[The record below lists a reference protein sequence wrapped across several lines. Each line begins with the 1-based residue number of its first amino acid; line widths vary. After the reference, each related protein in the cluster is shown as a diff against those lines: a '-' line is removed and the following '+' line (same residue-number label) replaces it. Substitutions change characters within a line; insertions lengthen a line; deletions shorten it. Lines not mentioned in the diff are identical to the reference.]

1 MSHGNRI
8 GIIDMEA
15 DQQGQEF
22 FHSAPCMFY
31 GSIATLPQP
40 TVHAV
45 VPAPVNAGNIYL
57 HHVSDHQE
65 GTLTYGLTQYNGI
78 QHQHLASNPDLAIS
92 ASSNHY
98 NPYMAV
104 PSASGDFPIPV
115 NHGPHDRLHSSSHN
129 ILGMNSD
136 YGRNNHYMDDVRG
149 SFKRKNAEGIPANL
163 QYHHALAGSSSS
175 VAPVIARAHESDVS
189 IDAASFTP
197 PDYGGN
203 SSSFIED
210 GAPRS
215 MSNRPGASGPEN
227 IARRNHNHL
236 FQGNYISQTHQ
247 LPDNPWLD
255 LQFNSNGSETQPW
268 AWNQAAPLPYVPG
281 GIGGCI
287 DAGNMGVR
295 GYHMTSSNGGLTSF
309 LHPPIPQGHPGFHHL
324 PPNIQGMR
332 GQPITFPPQMAA
344 SSSHRHLPN
353 NSSNITT
360 NLMQGVVEAGP
371 RYMPPLPTGFGL
383 YRPHRRAIMLERNTR
398 HQNLP
403 NMRVLPEDGV
413 AMLDVSGYHE
423 VSNPID
429 QHRDM
434 RLDVDHMSYEELL
447 ALGEQIGNVTTGLSD
462 EIIVNRLKT
471 RSFSLPVIPCTL
483 ETAAC
488 LDHKTDFCVI
498 CQTDYNNQE
507 TIGTLD
513 CGHEYHAECV
523 KKWLVVKNT
532 CPICKSTGLSIERKD
547 L

>member
-1 MSHGNRI
+1 MSHGNR
-8 GIIDMEA
+8 IIDMEA

-45 VPAPVNAGNIYL
+45 VPAPVNAGNMYL

-65 GTLTYGLTQYNGI
+65 GTLTYVLTQYNGI
-78 QHQHLASNPDLAIS
+78 QHQHPASNPDLAIP

-136 YGRNNHYMDDVRG
+136 YGRNNHYIDDVRG

-189 IDAASFTP
+189 MDAASFTP

-210 GAPRS
+210 GAPRI
-215 MSNRPGASGPEN
+215 MSNRSGASGPEN

-247 LPDNPWLD
+247 LPGNPWLD
-255 LQFNSNGSETQPW
+255 LQFNSNGSETQTW

-309 LHPPIPQGHPGFHHL
+309 LHPPIPQGHPGLHHL
-324 PPNIQGMR
+324 LPNIQGMR
-332 GQPITFPPQMAA
+332 GQPITFPPQMTA
-344 SSSHRHLPN
+344 SSSHRHLAN
-353 NSSNITT
+353 NSSNITP

-371 RYMPPLPTGFGL
+371 RYMPSLPTGFGL
-383 YRPHRRAIMLERNTR
+383 YRPHRRAIVLERNTG

-423 VSNPID
+423 VNNPID

-462 EIIVNRLKT
+462 EIIINRLKT
-471 RSFSLPVIPCTL
+471 RPFSPPVIPCTL

-488 LDHKTDFCVI
+488 LDHEADFCVI

>member
-1 MSHGNRI
+1 MSHGNR
-8 GIIDMEA
+8 IIDMEA

-45 VPAPVNAGNIYL
+45 VPAPVNACNMYL

-65 GTLTYGLTQYNGI
+65 GTLTYVLTQYNGI
-78 QHQHLASNPDLAIS
+78 QHQHPASNPDLAIP

-136 YGRNNHYMDDVRG
+136 YGRNNHYIDDVRG

-189 IDAASFTP
+189 MDAASFTP

-210 GAPRS
+210 GAPRI
-215 MSNRPGASGPEN
+215 MSNRSGASGPEN

-247 LPDNPWLD
+247 LPGNPWLD
-255 LQFNSNGSETQPW
+255 LQFNSNGSETQTW

-309 LHPPIPQGHPGFHHL
+309 LHPPIPQGHPGLHHL
-324 PPNIQGMR
+324 LPNIQGMR
-332 GQPITFPPQMAA
+332 GQPITFPPQMTA
-344 SSSHRHLPN
+344 SSSHRHLAN
-353 NSSNITT
+353 NSSNITP

-371 RYMPPLPTGFGL
+371 RYMPSLPTGFGL
-383 YRPHRRAIMLERNTR
+383 YRPHRRAIVLERNTG

-423 VSNPID
+423 VNNPID

-462 EIIVNRLKT
+462 EIIINRLKT
-471 RSFSLPVIPCTL
+471 RPFSPPVIPCTL

-488 LDHKTDFCVI
+488 LDHEADFCVI

>member
-1 MSHGNRI
+1 MPHGNR
-8 GIIDMEA
+8 IIDMEA

-31 GSIATLPQP
+31 GNIATLPQP

-65 GTLTYGLTQYNGI
+65 GTLTYGLTQFNGI
-78 QHQHLASNPDLAIS
+78 QHQHPASNPDLAIS

-115 NHGPHDRLHSSSHN
+115 NHGPHDRLHTSSHN

-175 VAPVIARAHESDVS
+175 VTPMIARAHESDVS
-189 IDAASFTP
+189 MDASSFTP

-203 SSSFIED
+203 SSAYIED
-210 GAPRS
+210 GALRS
-215 MSNRPGASGPEN
+215 MSNRSGASGPEN
-227 IARRNHNHL
+227 IARHNHNHL

-247 LPDNPWLD
+247 LPGNPWLD

-281 GIGGCI
+281 GIGGCV
-287 DAGNMGVR
+287 DAGNMGLR

-309 LHPPIPQGHPGFHHL
+309 LHPPIPQGHPGLHHL

-332 GQPITFPPQMAA
+332 GQPITFPPQMTA
-344 SSSHRHLPN
+344 SSSHRHLPI

-371 RYMPPLPTGFGL
+371 RYMPSLPTGFGL
-383 YRPHRRAIMLERNTR
+383 YRPHRRAIVLERNTR

-423 VSNPID
+423 VNNPID

-462 EIIVNRLKT
+462 EIIVNHLKT
-471 RSFSLPVIPCTL
+471 RSFSPPVIPCTL

-488 LDHKTDFCVI
+488 LDHEADFCVI
-498 CQTDYNNQE
+498 CQTDYNKQE

>member
-1 MSHGNRI
+1 MSHGNR
-8 GIIDMEA
+8 IIDMEA

-65 GTLTYGLTQYNGI
+65 GTLTYGLTQFNGI
-78 QHQHLASNPDLAIS
+78 QHQHPASNPNLAIS
-92 ASSNHY
+92 APSNHY

-115 NHGPHDRLHSSSHN
+115 NHGPHDQLHTSSHN

-175 VAPVIARAHESDVS
+175 VAPMIARAHESDVPM
-189 IDAASFTP
+189 DAASFTP

-203 SSSFIED
+203 SSSYIED
-210 GAPRS
+210 VALRS
-215 MSNRPGASGPEN
+215 MSNRSGASGPEN
-227 IARRNHNHL
+227 IARHNHNHL

-247 LPDNPWLD
+247 LPGNPWLD

-281 GIGGCI
+281 GIGGCV
-287 DAGNMGVR
+287 DAGNMGLR

-309 LHPPIPQGHPGFHHL
+309 LHPPILQGHPGLHHL

-332 GQPITFPPQMAA
+332 GQPITFPPQMTA

-371 RYMPPLPTGFGL
+371 RYMPSLPTGFGL
-383 YRPHRRAIMLERNTR
+383 YRPHRRAIVLERNTR

-423 VSNPID
+423 VNNPID

-471 RSFSLPVIPCTL
+471 RSFFPPVIPCTL

-488 LDHKTDFCVI
+488 LDHEADFCVI
-498 CQTDYNNQE
+498 CQVLIKYTNQDKSD
-507 TIGTLD
+507 G
-513 CGHEYHAECV
+513 
-523 KKWLVVKNT
+523 
-532 CPICKSTGLSIERKD
+532 CKLLLKQSH
-547 L
+547 

>member
-1 MSHGNRI
+1 MSHGNR
-8 GIIDMEA
+8 IIDMEA

-65 GTLTYGLTQYNGI
+65 GTLTYGLTQFNGI
-78 QHQHLASNPDLAIS
+78 PHQHPASNPDLAIS

-115 NHGPHDRLHSSSHN
+115 NHGPHDRLHTSSHN

-175 VAPVIARAHESDVS
+175 VAPMIARAHESDVS
-189 IDAASFTP
+189 MDAASFTP

-203 SSSFIED
+203 SSSYIED
-210 GAPRS
+210 GALRS
-215 MSNRPGASGPEN
+215 MSNRSGASGPEN
-227 IARRNHNHL
+227 IARHNHNHL

-247 LPDNPWLD
+247 LPGNPWLD

-281 GIGGCI
+281 GIGGCV
-287 DAGNMGVR
+287 DAGNMGLR

-332 GQPITFPPQMAA
+332 GQPITFPPQMTA

-371 RYMPPLPTGFGL
+371 RYMPSLPTGFGL
-383 YRPHRRAIMLERNTR
+383 YRPHRRAIVLERNTR

-423 VSNPID
+423 VNNPID

-471 RSFSLPVIPCTL
+471 RSFSPPVIPCTL
-483 ETAAC
+483 ETVAC
-488 LDHKTDFCVI
+488 LDHEADFCVI
-498 CQTDYNNQE
+498 CQTDYNKQE

-532 CPICKSTGLSIERKD
+532 CPICKSTGLSVERKD

>member
-8 GIIDMEA
+8 IDLEA

-31 GSIATLPQP
+31 AQP
-40 TVHAV
+40 NVHAV
-45 VPAPVNAGNIYL
+45 VPAPGNAGNIYL

-65 GTLTYGLTQYNGI
+65 GALTYGLTQYNGS
-78 QHQHLASNPDLAIS
+78 QHQHPDLAIS
-92 ASSNHY
+92 ASSNQY

-104 PSASGDFPIPV
+104 PSASRDFPIPV
-115 NHGPHDRLHSSSHN
+115 NHGPHDQLQPSSHN
-129 ILGMNSD
+129 IVGMNSD

-189 IDAASFTP
+189 MGAASFTP

-215 MSNRPGASGPEN
+215 MSNRSSASGPEN
-227 IARRNHNHL
+227 VTRVNHNHL

-247 LPDNPWLD
+247 LPGNPWLD
-255 LQFNSNGSETQPW
+255 LQFNSNGSEAQTW
-268 AWNQAAPLPYVPG
+268 AWNQAAHLPYVPG
-281 GIGGCI
+281 GIGGCV

-295 GYHMTSSNGGLTSF
+295 GYQMTSSNGGLTSF
-309 LHPPIPQGHPGFHHL
+309 LHPPVPQGHPGLHHL

-332 GQPITFPPQMAA
+332 GQPITFPPQMTA

-353 NSSNITT
+353 NLSNVTT
-360 NLMQGVVEAGP
+360 NQMQGVVEAGP
-371 RYMPPLPTGFGL
+371 RYMPSLPTGFGL
-383 YRPHRRAIMLERNTR
+383 YRPHRRAIVLERNTR
-398 HQNLP
+398 HRNLP
-403 NMRVLPEDGV
+403 NMRVLPEEGV

-423 VSNPID
+423 VNNPTD

-434 RLDVDHMSYEELL
+434 RLDIDHMSYEELL

-462 EIIVNRLKT
+462 EIIVSRLKI
-471 RSFSLPVIPCTL
+471 RSFSSPGIPCTL

-488 LDHKTDFCVI
+488 LDHETDFCVI
-498 CQTDYNNQE
+498 CQSDYNKEE
-507 TIGTLD
+507 TIGSLD

-523 KKWLVVKNT
+523 KKWLVVKNR
-532 CPICKSTGLSIERKD
+532 CPICKSTGL
-547 L
+547 

>member
-1 MSHGNRI
+1 
-8 GIIDMEA
+8 MEA

-65 GTLTYGLTQYNGI
+65 GTLTYGLTQFNGI
-78 QHQHLASNPDLAIS
+78 QHQHPASNPDLAIS

-115 NHGPHDRLHSSSHN
+115 NHGPHDRLHTSSHN

-175 VAPVIARAHESDVS
+175 VAPMIARAHESDVS
-189 IDAASFTP
+189 MDAASFTP

-203 SSSFIED
+203 SSSYIED
-210 GAPRS
+210 GALRS
-215 MSNRPGASGPEN
+215 MSNRSGASGPEN
-227 IARRNHNHL
+227 IARHNHNHL

-247 LPDNPWLD
+247 LPGNPWLD

-281 GIGGCI
+281 GIGGCV
-287 DAGNMGVR
+287 DAGNMGLR

-309 LHPPIPQGHPGFHHL
+309 LHPPIPQGHPGLHHL

-332 GQPITFPPQMAA
+332 GQPITFPPQMTA

-371 RYMPPLPTGFGL
+371 RYMPSLPNGFGL
-383 YRPHRRAIMLERNTR
+383 YRPHRRAIVLERNTR

-413 AMLDVSGYHE
+413 AMLDVSGYNE
-423 VSNPID
+423 VNNPID

-471 RSFSLPVIPCTL
+471 RSFSPPVIPCTL

-488 LDHKTDFCVI
+488 LDHEADFCVI
-498 CQTDYNNQE
+498 CQTDYNKQE

-532 CPICKSTGLSIERKD
+532 CPICKSTGLSVERKD

>member
-1 MSHGNRI
+1 MSHGNR
-8 GIIDMEA
+8 IIDMEA

-57 HHVSDHQE
+57 HHVSDHQQ
-65 GTLTYGLTQYNGI
+65 GTLTYGLTQFNGI
-78 QHQHLASNPDLAIS
+78 QHQHPASSPDLAIS

-115 NHGPHDRLHSSSHN
+115 NHGPHDRLHTSSHN

-175 VAPVIARAHESDVS
+175 VAPMIARAHESDVPM
-189 IDAASFTP
+189 DAASFTP

-203 SSSFIED
+203 SSSYIED
-210 GAPRS
+210 VALRS
-215 MSNRPGASGPEN
+215 MNNRSGANGPEN
-227 IARRNHNHL
+227 IARHNHNHL

-247 LPDNPWLD
+247 LAGNPWLD

-281 GIGGCI
+281 GIGGCV
-287 DAGNMGVR
+287 DAGNMGLR

-309 LHPPIPQGHPGFHHL
+309 LHPPIPQGHPGPHHL

-332 GQPITFPPQMAA
+332 GQPITFPPQMTA

-371 RYMPPLPTGFGL
+371 RYMPSLPTGFGL
-383 YRPHRRAIMLERNTR
+383 YRPHRRAIVLERNMR

-423 VSNPID
+423 VNNPID

-471 RSFSLPVIPCTL
+471 RSFSPPVIPCTL

-488 LDHKTDFCVI
+488 LDHEADFCVI
-498 CQTDYNNQE
+498 CQTDYNKQE

-532 CPICKSTGLSIERKD
+532 CPICKSTGLSIERKY

>member
-1 MSHGNRI
+1 MSHGNR
-8 GIIDMEA
+8 IIDMEA

-65 GTLTYGLTQYNGI
+65 GTLTYGLTQFNGI
-78 QHQHLASNPDLAIS
+78 QHQHPASNPDLAIS

-115 NHGPHDRLHSSSHN
+115 NHGPHDRLHTSSHN

-175 VAPVIARAHESDVS
+175 VAPMIARAHESD
-189 IDAASFTP
+189 IPMDAASFTP

-203 SSSFIED
+203 SSSYIED
-210 GAPRS
+210 VALRS
-215 MSNRPGASGPEN
+215 MNNRSGANGPEN
-227 IARRNHNHL
+227 IARHNHNHL

-247 LPDNPWLD
+247 LPGNPWLD

-281 GIGGCI
+281 GIGGCV
-287 DAGNMGVR
+287 DAGNMGLR
-295 GYHMTSSNGGLTSF
+295 GYHMASSNGGLTSF
-309 LHPPIPQGHPGFHHL
+309 LHPPIPQGHPGLHHL

-332 GQPITFPPQMAA
+332 GQPITFPPQMTA

-360 NLMQGVVEAGP
+360 NLMQGIVEAGP
-371 RYMPPLPTGFGL
+371 RYMPSLPTGFGL
-383 YRPHRRAIMLERNTR
+383 YRPHRRAIVLERNTR

-423 VSNPID
+423 VNNPID

-462 EIIVNRLKT
+462 EIIINRLKT
-471 RSFSLPVIPCTL
+471 RSFSPPVIPCTL

-488 LDHKTDFCVI
+488 LDHEADFCVI
-498 CQTDYNNQE
+498 CQVLALTY
-507 TIGTLD
+507 TLSRIRFACD
-513 CGHEYHAECV
+513 FCRDHSGDG
-523 KKWLVVKNT
+523 
-532 CPICKSTGLSIERKD
+532 STSVSFSPVHFNFRC
-547 L
+547 

>member
-1 MSHGNRI
+1 MSHGNR
-8 GIIDMEA
+8 IIDMEA

-65 GTLTYGLTQYNGI
+65 GTLTYGLTQFNGI
-78 QHQHLASNPDLAIS
+78 QHQHPASNPDLAIS

-115 NHGPHDRLHSSSHN
+115 NHGPHDRLHTSSHN

-175 VAPVIARAHESDVS
+175 VAPMIARAHESDVPM
-189 IDAASFTP
+189 DAASFTP

-203 SSSFIED
+203 SSSYIED
-210 GAPRS
+210 GALRS
-215 MSNRPGASGPEN
+215 MSNRSGASGPEN
-227 IARRNHNHL
+227 IARHNHNHL

-247 LPDNPWLD
+247 LPGNPWLD

-281 GIGGCI
+281 GIGGCV
-287 DAGNMGVR
+287 DAGNMGLR

-309 LHPPIPQGHPGFHHL
+309 LHPPIPQGHPGLHHL

-332 GQPITFPPQMAA
+332 GQPITFPPLMTE

-371 RYMPPLPTGFGL
+371 RYMPSLPNGFGL
-383 YRPHRRAIMLERNTR
+383 YRPHRRAIVLERNTR

-423 VSNPID
+423 VNNPID

-471 RSFSLPVIPCTL
+471 RSFSPPVIPCTL

-488 LDHKTDFCVI
+488 LDHEVDFCVI
-498 CQTDYNNQE
+498 CQTDYNKQE

>member
-8 GIIDMEA
+8 VDLEA

-31 GSIATLPQP
+31 AQP
-40 TVHAV
+40 NVHAV
-45 VPAPVNAGNIYL
+45 VPAPGNAGNIYL
-57 HHVSDHQE
+57 HHVPDHQE
-65 GTLTYGLTQYNGI
+65 GALTYGLTQYNGV
-78 QHQHLASNPDLAIS
+78 QHQHPDLASS
-92 ASSNHY
+92 ASSIHY

-104 PSASGDFPIPV
+104 SSASRDFPVPV
-115 NHGPHDRLHSSSHN
+115 NHGPHDQLQSGSHN
-129 ILGMNSD
+129 IVGMNSD
-136 YGRNNHYMDDVRG
+136 YGRNNHYMDNVRG

-175 VAPVIARAHESDVS
+175 VAPVIARPHESDVLM
-189 IDAASFTP
+189 DAASFTP

-215 MSNRPGASGPEN
+215 MSNSSGASGPEN
-227 IARRNHNHL
+227 VARHNHNHL

-247 LPDNPWLD
+247 LPGNPWLD
-255 LQFNSNGSETQPW
+255 LQFNSNGSETQTW

-287 DAGNMGVR
+287 NAGNMGVL
-295 GYHMTSSNGGLTSF
+295 GYQMTSSNGGLTSF

-332 GQPITFPPQMAA
+332 GQPITFPPQMTAP
-344 SSSHRHLPN
+344 SSHHLPN
-353 NSSNITT
+353 TSSNVAT

-371 RYMPPLPTGFGL
+371 RYMPSLPTGFRF
-383 YRPHRRAIMLERNTR
+383 YRPHQRATVLERNTR
-398 HQNLP
+398 HRNLP

-413 AMLDVSGYHE
+413 AMLDVSGYRE
-423 VSNPID
+423 VNSPID
-429 QHRDM
+429 QHGDM
-434 RLDVDHMSYEELL
+434 RLDIDHMSYEELL

-462 EIIVNRLKT
+462 EIIVSRLET
-471 RSFSLPVIPCTL
+471 RSFSSPGIPFTL

-488 LDHKTDFCVI
+488 LDHETDFCVI

-523 KKWLVVKNT
+523 KKWLVVKNS
-532 CPICKSTGLSIERKD
+532 CPICKSTGLSKEQKNS
-547 L
+547 

>member
-1 MSHGNRI
+1 MSHGNR
-8 GIIDMEA
+8 IIDMEA
-15 DQQGQEF
+15 DQHGQEF

-31 GSIATLPQP
+31 GSVATLPQP

-45 VPAPVNAGNIYL
+45 IPAPANAGNVYL

-65 GTLTYGLTQYNGI
+65 GTLTYGLYNGV
-78 QHQHLASNPDLAIS
+78 QHQHPGINPDLAIP
-92 ASSNHY
+92 ASLNHY

-104 PSASGDFPIPV
+104 PPASGDFPIPV
-115 NHGPHDRLHSSSHN
+115 THGPHDRLQTSSHN

-136 YGRNNHYMDDVRG
+136 YGWNNHYMDDVRG
-149 SFKRKNAEGIPANL
+149 SFKRKNAEGVPANL

-189 IDAASFTP
+189 MDAASFTP

-215 MSNRPGASGPEN
+215 MSNRSGASGPEN
-227 IARRNHNHL
+227 VARRTHNHL
-236 FQGNYISQTHQ
+236 FQGNYVSQTHQ
-247 LPDNPWLD
+247 LPGGNPWLD
-255 LQFNSNGSETQPW
+255 LQFNSNGSETQTW

-281 GIGGCI
+281 GIGGCV
-287 DAGNMGVR
+287 DAGNMGMR
-295 GYHMTSSNGGLTSF
+295 DYHMTSSNGGLTSF
-309 LHPPIPQGHPGFHHL
+309 LHPPIPQVHPGLHHV

-332 GQPITFPPQMAA
+332 GQPFTFPPQMTAL
-344 SSSHRHLPN
+344 SSQRHLPS
-353 NSSNITT
+353 NSSNITA

-371 RYMPPLPTGFGL
+371 RYMPSLPTGFGL
-383 YRPHRRAIMLERNTR
+383 YRPHRRGIVLERNTR
-398 HQNLP
+398 HPNLP

-423 VSNPID
+423 VNSPID

-462 EIIVNRLKT
+462 EIIVDRLKT
-471 RSFSLPVIPCTL
+471 RSFSPPVIPCTL
-483 ETAAC
+483 ETAAS
-488 LDHKTDFCVI
+488 LDHETDFCVI
-498 CQTDYNNQE
+498 CQTDYINQE

-532 CPICKSTGLSIERKD
+532 CPICKSTGLPIERKA

>member
-1 MSHGNRI
+1 MSHGNR
-8 GIIDMEA
+8 IIDMEA

-57 HHVSDHQE
+57 HHVSEHQE
-65 GTLTYGLTQYNGI
+65 GTLTYGLTQFNGI
-78 QHQHLASNPDLAIS
+78 QHQHPASNPDLAIS
-92 ASSNHY
+92 ASSNRY

-115 NHGPHDRLHSSSHN
+115 NHGPHDRLHTSSHN

-149 SFKRKNAEGIPANL
+149 TFKRKNAEGIPANL

-175 VAPVIARAHESDVS
+175 VAPMIARAHESDVPM
-189 IDAASFTP
+189 DAASFTP

-203 SSSFIED
+203 SSSYIED
-210 GAPRS
+210 GALRS
-215 MSNRPGASGPEN
+215 MSNRSGASGPEN
-227 IARRNHNHL
+227 IARHNHNHL

-247 LPDNPWLD
+247 LPGNSWLD

-281 GIGGCI
+281 GIGGCV
-287 DAGNMGVR
+287 DAGNMGLR

-309 LHPPIPQGHPGFHHL
+309 LHPPIPQGHPGLHHL

-332 GQPITFPPQMAA
+332 GQPITFPPLMTA

-371 RYMPPLPTGFGL
+371 RYMPSLPSGFGL
-383 YRPHRRAIMLERNTR
+383 YRPHRRAIVLERNTR
-398 HQNLP
+398 HQTLP
-403 NMRVLPEDGV
+403 NMSVLPDDGV
-413 AMLDVSGYHE
+413 AMLDVSGYHD
-423 VSNPID
+423 VNNPID

-471 RSFSLPVIPCTL
+471 RSFSPPVIPCTL

-488 LDHKTDFCVI
+488 LDHEADFCVI
-498 CQTDYNNQE
+498 CQTDYNKQE

>member
-1 MSHGNRI
+1 MSHSNR
-8 GIIDMEA
+8 IIDMEA

-31 GSIATLPQP
+31 GSIAALPQP

-65 GTLTYGLTQYNGI
+65 GPLTYGLTQFNGI
-78 QHQHLASNPDLAIS
+78 QHQHPASNPDLAIS
-92 ASSNHY
+92 ASNHY

-115 NHGPHDRLHSSSHN
+115 NHGPLDRLHTSSHN
-129 ILGMNSD
+129 IFGMNSD

-175 VAPVIARAHESDVS
+175 VAPMIARAHESDVPM
-189 IDAASFTP
+189 DAASFTP
-197 PDYGGN
+197 SDYGGN
-203 SSSFIED
+203 SSSYIED
-210 GAPRS
+210 GALRS
-215 MSNRPGASGPEN
+215 MSNRSGASGPEN
-227 IARRNHNHL
+227 IVRHNHNHL

-247 LPDNPWLD
+247 LPGNPWLD
-255 LQFNSNGSETQPW
+255 QQFNSNGSETQTW

-281 GIGGCI
+281 GIGGCV
-287 DAGNMGVR
+287 DAGNMGLR

-309 LHPPIPQGHPGFHHL
+309 PHPPIPQGLPGLHHL

-332 GQPITFPPQMAA
+332 GQPISFPPQMTA

-371 RYMPPLPTGFGL
+371 RYMPSLPTGFGL
-383 YRPHRRAIMLERNTR
+383 YRPHRRAIVLERNTR

-423 VSNPID
+423 VNNPID

-471 RSFSLPVIPCTL
+471 RSFSPPVIPCTL

-488 LDHKTDFCVI
+488 LDHEADFCVI
-498 CQTDYNNQE
+498 CQTDYNKQE

>member
-1 MSHGNRI
+1 MSHGNR
-8 GIIDMEA
+8 IIDMEA

-65 GTLTYGLTQYNGI
+65 GTLTYGLTQFNGI
-78 QHQHLASNPDLAIS
+78 QHQHPASNPDLAIS

-115 NHGPHDRLHSSSHN
+115 NHGPHDRLHTSSHN

-175 VAPVIARAHESDVS
+175 VAPMIARAHESDVPM
-189 IDAASFTP
+189 DAASFTP

-203 SSSFIED
+203 SSSYIED
-210 GAPRS
+210 GALRS
-215 MSNRPGASGPEN
+215 MSNRSGASGPEN
-227 IARRNHNHL
+227 IARHNHNHL

-247 LPDNPWLD
+247 LPGNPWLD
-255 LQFNSNGSETQPW
+255 LQFNNNGSETQTW

-281 GIGGCI
+281 GIGGCV
-287 DAGNMGVR
+287 DAGSMGLR

-309 LHPPIPQGHPGFHHL
+309 LHPPIPQGHPGLHHL

-332 GQPITFPPQMAA
+332 GQPITFPPQMTA

-353 NSSNITT
+353 NSSNFTA
-360 NLMQGVVEAGP
+360 NLMQGAVEAGP
-371 RYMPPLPTGFGL
+371 RYMPSLPTGFGL
-383 YRPHRRAIMLERNTR
+383 YRPHRRAIVLERNTR

-413 AMLDVSGYHE
+413 AMLDVPGYHE
-423 VSNPID
+423 VNNPID

-471 RSFSLPVIPCTL
+471 RSFSPPVIPCTL

-488 LDHKTDFCVI
+488 LDHEADFCVI
-498 CQTDYNNQE
+498 CQTDYNKQE
-507 TIGTLD
+507 TIGSLD

>member
-1 MSHGNRI
+1 MSHGNR
-8 GIIDMEA
+8 IIDMEA

-65 GTLTYGLTQYNGI
+65 GTLTYGLTQFNGI
-78 QHQHLASNPDLAIS
+78 QHQHPASNPDLAIS

-115 NHGPHDRLHSSSHN
+115 NHGPHDRLHTSSHN

-175 VAPVIARAHESDVS
+175 VAPMIARAHESDVS
-189 IDAASFTP
+189 MDAASFTP

-203 SSSFIED
+203 SSSYIED
-210 GAPRS
+210 GALRS
-215 MSNRPGASGPEN
+215 MSNRSGASGPEN
-227 IARRNHNHL
+227 IARHNHNHL

-247 LPDNPWLD
+247 LPGNPWLD

-281 GIGGCI
+281 GIGGCV
-287 DAGNMGVR
+287 DAGNMGLR

-309 LHPPIPQGHPGFHHL
+309 LHPPIPQGHPGLHHL

-332 GQPITFPPQMAA
+332 GQPITFPPQMTA

-371 RYMPPLPTGFGL
+371 RYMPSLPNGFGL
-383 YRPHRRAIMLERNTR
+383 YRPHRRAIVLERNTR

-413 AMLDVSGYHE
+413 AMLDVSGYNE
-423 VSNPID
+423 VNNPID

-471 RSFSLPVIPCTL
+471 RSFSPPVIPCTL

-488 LDHKTDFCVI
+488 LDHEADFCVI
-498 CQTDYNNQE
+498 CQTDYNKQE

-532 CPICKSTGLSIERKD
+532 CPICKSTGLSVERKD